1 MHSLATIL
9 YENGADIKQVADDL
23 RHATIQMAADRYTH
37 TTLKSKQ
44 PVQGCIIFREG
55 FEPSRQLIRPPTR
68 FPVER
73 HKPNSATC
81 PYKRID
87 FI

>member
-1 MHSLATIL
+1 M
-9 YENGADIKQVADDL
+9 Q
-23 RHATIQMAADRYTH
+23 
-37 TTLKSKQ
+37 TLKSKQ

-55 FEPSRQLIRPPTR
+55 FESSRQLIRPPTR
-68 FPVER
+68 FSVER